1 MIREDKRA
9 YMEDLANQGEEAASR
24 GEQGQVYKVTKL
36 VNGKYRGATDAPIVN
51 KQGRLL
57 TTEAEQEERWVEHF
71 SKVLNRPPPTIE
83 AEVQEPNTDLDIST
97 APPEKEKHGSHQIP
111 QKRKSPRT
119 AQPQCRTL
127 QGRARVCSTNSSATL
142 CSNMGGET
150 TT

>member
-9 YMEDLANQGEEAASR
+9 YMEDLANQVEEAASR
-24 GEQGQVYKVTKL
+24 GEQGQVCKVTKL

-57 TTEAEQEERWVEHF
+57 TTEAEQEARWVEHF
-71 SKVLNRPPPTIE
+71 SKVLNRPPPPIE

-111 QKRKSPRT
+111 QKRT